1 MGAIFNLFGKG
12 LMNRF
17 TRLVLLIISVF
28 VLVGG
33 GGAIAQAAK
42 QRVLLVD
49 FETRAPISDAV
60 MESSNLV
67 KALRS
72 DQNGVIEVPMSE
84 LDSVW
89 VKIQRIGYKTTNAWI
104 TIQPPYEDQIIFL
117 IKEEFEFTTVEIT
130 AAPKVV
136 FGSDTMHVAD
146 FQFWGDDILLLTY
159 EEEERWKKTS
169 EAKMTIYRNCQ
180 LVLINAQ
187 NKILQIASLPGEFQC
202 FYTKHPTSTF
212 LIGRNDH
219 YLVSMPHDQIQL
231 QRIEAED
238 FKQIIEP
245 LIAIHDDCQLYTNY
259 NKEFPAFDYYL
270 YHIADSLFQLL
281 HHVEDESL
289 MRMFR
294 SEYKYL
300 SPREKLDALRYEMD
314 TGTDKEIVA
323 AYMRG
328 FQHTSYYEPLN
339 APMIAMDSAL
349 WLFDHHHDALMRYDW
364 DGERLD
370 SVSIHYHH
378 VKKPLRWQAQIIADQ
393 EIQKVYTSY
402 DRNGYTEV
410 HEIMADGSH
419 IKRMDLAYRYTDQ
432 LRILGGYAYYVYRP
446 FESSQR
452 RFLYKEK
459 IRIGG
464 QSAP

>member
-1 MGAIFNLFGKG
+1 
-12 LMNRF
+12 
-17 TRLVLLIISVF
+17 
-28 VLVGG
+28 
-33 GGAIAQAAK
+33 
-42 QRVLLVD
+42 
-49 FETRAPISDAV
+49 
-60 MESSNLV
+60 
-67 KALRS
+67 
-72 DQNGVIEVPMSE
+72 
-84 LDSVW
+84 
-89 VKIQRIGYKTTNAWI
+89 
-104 TIQPPYEDQIIFL
+104 
-117 IKEEFEFTTVEIT
+117 
-130 AAPKVV
+130 
-136 FGSDTMHVAD
+136 
-146 FQFWGDDILLLTY
+146 
-159 EEEERWKKTS
+159 
-169 EAKMTIYRNCQ
+169 
-180 LVLINAQ
+180 
-187 NKILQIASLPGEFQC
+187 
-202 FYTKHPTSTF
+202 
-212 LIGRNDH
+212 
-219 YLVSMPHDQIQL
+219 MPHDQIQL
-231 QRIEAED
+231 QRIEVED

-270 YHIADSLFQLL
+270 YHTADSLFQLL

-328 FQHTSYYEPLN
+328 FQNTSYYEPLN
-339 APMIAMDSAL
+339 APMIAVDSAL
-349 WLFDHHHDALMRYDW
+349 WLFDHHHDALMRYDFE
-364 DGERLD
+364 GERLD

-393 EIQKVYTSY
+393 ESQKVYTSY

-410 HEIMADGSH
+410 HEIMADGTH
-419 IKRMDLAYRYTDQ
+419 IKRMDLAYRYADK
-432 LRILGGYAYYVYRP
+432 LSILGGYAYYVYRP